1 MYLPQSEN
9 FLDKRGHFAGKKAI
23 KVYTNDIKR
32 KSRKN
37 LEKGIRFHESFA
49 RIQSV
54 RPDLRIP
61 YASILTRRLV
71 YVVSV
76 PPST

>member
-1 MYLPQSEN
+1 MYGPQSKN
-9 FLDKRGHFAGKKAI
+9 FLDKREHFAGEEAI
-23 KVYTNDIKR
+23 KVYTNDIKK

-54 RPDLRIP
+54 RPDLRVP
-61 YASILTRRLV
+61 YA
-71 YVVSV
+71 
-76 PPST
+76 